1 VADLRVFLRKQ
12 GLSATGKK
20 VELVQ
25 RVIDHLNSGDSE
37 TESETESEVEEEQEA
52 EEGRKASNKGGQES
66 DNDDDDGEEE
76 SEQESDDDQDFEDDE
91 EYEYDDY
98 EADPDLHKVLRRLDN
113 CCEERK
119 PGLPMKEINRFECEL
134 QTKVRERILKSQSQS
149 PTPRLTNVS
158 HHGATRVCG
167 LCVGAVR
174 SWAPIAFASPMSCDS
189 CTASATA

>member
-37 TESETESEVEEEQEA
+37 TDSKEEEEQEG
-52 EEGRKASNKGGQES
+52 EEGRKATTKRGQES
-66 DNDDDDGEEE
+66 DDDDDGEEE
-76 SEQESDDDQDFEDDE
+76 SELESDDDQDFEDDE

-119 PGLPMKEINRFECEL
+119 PGLPMKEINRFEREL
-134 QTKVRERILKSQSQS
+134 QTKVRERI
-149 PTPRLTNVS
+149 P
-158 HHGATRVCG
+158 
-167 LCVGAVR
+167 
-174 SWAPIAFASPMSCDS
+174 
-189 CTASATA
+189 